1 MELYSMLYQRLIG
14 STALAALLATYNGR
28 AAVFYQRA
36 APSDDLKWGDCQYPR
51 IDYNV
56 DMQENPAR
64 NTSGVLTINI
74 WCDTQHGAEPEDID
88 YRLRD
93 LLHAVFAQADDY
105 PYCFSWVRSDAF
117 EIRTDKEQTVRTI
130 GVTLIFDIMAYPS
143 QCSMYPDP
151 VKAMNRWTKDVLPTA
166 IVIGA
171 DPINGWIVPTRE
183 SPVVYW
189 RLASQGIQ
197 EKHYA
202 YTWLNISMEGHVYA
216 RNAGDRLYNLTR
228 LNTAAATIAGHIAM
242 EDQSPMF
249 IKNFECKPHLAYLS
263 QGQIQVN
270 GRFGLLQPWYSRA
283 SGPKINHLHFRTEDL

>member
-1 MELYSMLYQRLIG
+1 
-14 STALAALLATYNGR
+14 
-28 AAVFYQRA
+28 
-36 APSDDLKWGDCQYPR
+36 
-51 IDYNV
+51 
-56 DMQENPAR
+56 
-64 NTSGVLTINI
+64 
-74 WCDTQHGAEPEDID
+74 
-88 YRLRD
+88 
-93 LLHAVFAQADDY
+93 
-105 PYCFSWVRSDAF
+105 
-117 EIRTDKEQTVRTI
+117 
-130 GVTLIFDIMAYPS
+130 
-143 QCSMYPDP
+143 
-151 VKAMNRWTKDVLPTA
+151 
-166 IVIGA
+166 
-171 DPINGWIVPTRE
+171 
-183 SPVVYW
+183 VYW